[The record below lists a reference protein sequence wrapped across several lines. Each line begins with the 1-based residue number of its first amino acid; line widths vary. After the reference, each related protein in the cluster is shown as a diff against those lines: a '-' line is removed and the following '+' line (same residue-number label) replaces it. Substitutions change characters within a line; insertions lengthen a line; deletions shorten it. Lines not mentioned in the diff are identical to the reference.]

1 MTDTKISELTAA
13 TTMASGDLIPIVSD
27 PAGSPATK
35 KITLANFY
43 SNVVVTAKFA
53 NTVTLTAAVTSNNSL
68 TANNLFI
75 TYRTTP
81 ASSGDTVTSGKLWF
95 DETYLYVS
103 TNTNVIKRVTL
114 NAF

>member
-1 MTDTKISELTAA
+1 MAATKISELTA
-13 TTMASGDLIPIVSD
+13 TTTLAANDLLVVVTD

-35 KITLANFY
+35 KMTLSNFY

-53 NTVTLTAAVTSNNSL
+53 NTVTLTANVTSNSNF

-81 ASSGDTVTSGKLWF
+81 ASSGDTVTSGKIWF
-95 DETYLYVS
+95 DSTYLYVATG
-103 TNTNVIKRVTL
+103 TNTIKRITL

>member
-35 KITLANFY
+35 KITFANFY
-43 SNVVVTAKFA
+43 ANVVVTAKFA
-53 NTVTLTAAVTSNNSL
+53 NTVTLTAAVTSNSSL
-68 TANNLFI
+68 TANNLYI

-81 ASSGDTVTSGKLWF
+81 ASSGDTVTNGKLWF
-95 DETYLYVS
+95 DNNYLYVS

-114 NAF
+114 DTF

>member
-27 PAGSPATK
+27 PSGSPATK

-43 SNVVVTAKFA
+43 SNVVVTVKFA
-53 NTVTLTAAVTSNNSL
+53 NTVTFAGNTTSNGTF
-68 TANNLFI
+68 TANNLYI
-75 TYRTTP
+75 SYRTTP
-81 ASSGDTVTSGKLWF
+81 ASSGDTVTNGKLWF
-95 DETYLYVS
+95 DNNYLYVS

-114 NAF
+114 DTF